1 MKELRLQF
9 LESEYIQLKAESD
22 RLGVSLKQLAHSRA
36 LGGSPEET
44 PMGSAKILGDEIAQ
58 YRNVL
63 NQIIRRVTHAEVH
76 LYEADIIRMEIM
88 LTNIETM
95 VADYTAQMIKAVKND
110 GNA

>member
-9 LESEYIQLKAESD
+9 QESEHIQLKAKSD
-22 RLGVSLKQLAHSRA
+22 RLGVSLKQLVHDRA
-36 LGGSPEET
+36 LGVSPEET
-44 PMGSAKILGDEIAQ
+44 PMGSAKMLGEQISQ

-63 NQIIRRVTHAEVH
+63 NQIIRRETQAEVH

-95 VADYTAQMIKAVKND
+95 VADYTAQIIKVVKND
-110 GNA
+110 GDA